1 MTGSPINHD
10 LARAV
15 DLGLM
20 FYEGRPHKLCGETL
34 RYASG
39 AGCVRCAKRRSL
51 EQRERQK
58 FLKLNPVQSTR
69 DLSEE
74 DRADVFAADEPDP
87 VDIEP
92 DDGLDVDDPD
102 DAQARAE
109 AGIDELM

>member
-58 FLKLNPVQSTR
+58 FLKLTC
-69 DLSEE
+69 D
-74 DRADVFAADEPDP
+74 DVIQEQIDDHDEFAPPIEPDP